1 MPLVVALIP
10 SALQALGA
18 GWKFT
23 ADMACIL
30 VPLAAALV
38 RCEVGVRQLKARV
51 RNPPPVARQ
60 ILLAAAIVVLALFEV
75 AANIARMCDVP
86 VEVWYTAGGLY
97 AVYLVF
103 IWGALRP
110 SRLKLSSDLVRGLLR
125 FSVPLIAPT
134 AGAPLGHRASTSAA
148 SRLAKLCPSHR
159 PLRSWLDSAIDDA
172 YRCQAILARCS
183 VFHFAFFICI
193 LR

>member
-110 SRLKLSSDLVRGLLR
+110 SRLKLSSD
-125 FSVPLIAPT
+125 
-134 AGAPLGHRASTSAA
+134 
-148 SRLAKLCPSHR
+148 
-159 PLRSWLDSAIDDA
+159 
-172 YRCQAILARCS
+172 
-183 VFHFAFFICI
+183 
-193 LR
+193 